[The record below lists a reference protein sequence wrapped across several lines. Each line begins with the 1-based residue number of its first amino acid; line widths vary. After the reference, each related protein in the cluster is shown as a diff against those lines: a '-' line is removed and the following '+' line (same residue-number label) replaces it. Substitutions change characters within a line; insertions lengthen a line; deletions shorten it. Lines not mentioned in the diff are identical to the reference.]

1 MSTPV
6 PPHYVSFRITL
17 VVVLL
22 AALGGTAW
30 WMGPAILIF
39 LGVG

>member
-6 PPHYVSFRITL
+6 PPHYVCFRITL

-30 WMGPAILIF
+30 WTAPFVLTF
-39 LGVG
+39 LGLG